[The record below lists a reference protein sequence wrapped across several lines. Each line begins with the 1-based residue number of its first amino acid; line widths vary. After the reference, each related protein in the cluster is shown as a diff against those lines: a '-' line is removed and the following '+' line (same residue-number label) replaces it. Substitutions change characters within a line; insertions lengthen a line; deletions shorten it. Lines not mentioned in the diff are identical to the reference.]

1 MKESVVSVAVP
12 MRRARPRRRALV
24 FGAVAASVCGVLL
37 AGALGAGAYV
47 EHRVRE
53 RLSAA
58 GAARGLSITC
68 ERVHLRLG
76 GVRVRGIEVST
87 LGAGA
92 DEPHASAHVEDV
104 EVDLSLGGAPQ
115 QIRVHGGH
123 IEAVGELDALRE
135 RFSKQASAASAGSS
149 APALDV
155 QVDALDVSWRSP
167 LGTLSAS
174 GVGTRVL
181 ADGARVVTAQHVQ
194 VAASSADAELEARGL
209 SVELVDRLVRAA
221 HIEEIALTRTRVAVT
236 PGSAPVPT
244 SDAEAPLTL
253 PWPATAAWRVRLLAL
268 AERAASHLTGDA
280 ALRVEGLR
288 VELGNELRFGPAP
301 FRIQRRPSALVV
313 ELAPEQAGAGPA
325 GSTPLSFHVDVPL
338 GDATGDPSA
347 TLEGGPV
354 PLSVL
359 GLRDGQLFLH
369 GTSAATLRGRGKV
382 VLGEPL
388 RVDLSVDVAHVGV
401 QHPRLAREP
410 IDDVSF
416 GLDLRGSVS
425 ERRELIVE
433 DARFRL
439 GELTVSAH
447 GSLASRDAAALAG
460 RGALE
465 ILHVGCESLHRA
477 VPAALAPH
485 LAEFRF
491 GGDFAFSAALEFD
504 TQKLDELS
512 LDVRQMG
519 TCRALATP
527 EWAARAHLQGEFTH
541 TVYDAEGKPRDETT
555 GPGSGNWTSIGRIS
569 PFMQVAVL
577 TSEDGGFFHHHGW
590 NKGAIRRALIAN
602 LKAGRFRQG
611 ASTISMQLSK
621 NLFLSR
627 DKTLGRKLEE
637 LVLTDYLEQSFDKSE
652 MMELYLNIIEFG
664 PDVYGITQAARYY
677 FGRAPEELQLAE
689 CMFLAS
695 ILPSPVRRSRIRARR
710 ELTGAS
716 RGGIDFLIRAAEKTG
731 KISRREMEEGLV
743 QPIVFHLDG
752 ARPPLRAPVRGSR
765 FEGDAPEDEGMLV
778 PDGL

>member
-12 MRRARPRRRALV
+12 MRRARPRRRAVVL
-24 FGAVAASVCGVLL
+24 GAVAASACGVLL

-47 EHRVRE
+47 EHRVRA

-68 ERVHLRLG
+68 EQVRVRMG

-92 DEPHASAHVEDV
+92 DEPQASGHVEDV

-123 IEAVGELDALRE
+123 IDAVGELDALRE
-135 RFSKQASAASAGSS
+135 RFSKQASTAGAGSA

-155 QVDALDVSWRSP
+155 QIDALDLSWRSP

-194 VAASSADAELEARGL
+194 VAAASAGAELEARGL
-209 SVELVDRLVRAA
+209 SIELVDRLVRSA
-221 HIEEIALTRTRVAVT
+221 HIEEIALTRTPVVALA
-236 PGSAPVPT
+236 SAPLPT
-244 SDAEAPLTL
+244 ADADAPLTL
-253 PWPATAAWRVRLLAL
+253 PWPDSAAWRVRLLAL

-280 ALRVEGLR
+280 AVRVEGLR

-301 FRIQRRPSALVV
+301 FRIQRRPSALVI
-313 ELAPEQAGAGPA
+313 ELAPEQVGAGAA
-325 GSTPLSFHVDVPL
+325 GSASLSFHVDVPL
-338 GDATGDPSA
+338 GDGTGDPAA

-369 GTSAATLRGRGKV
+369 GTSTATLRGRGKV

-401 QHPRLAREP
+401 QHPRIARAP

-425 ERRELIVE
+425 GRRELVVE

-447 GSLASRDAAALAG
+447 GSLASRDDAALMG

-541 TVYDAEGKPRDETT
+541 TVYDAEGKPRNETT
-555 GPGSGNWTSIGRIS
+555 GPTSGNWTSIGRIS

-664 PDVYGITQAARYY
+664 PDVYGITQAANYY

-710 ELTGAS
+710 ELSGAS

-731 KISRREMEEGLV
+731 KISRREMEEGLA

-765 FEGDAPEDEGMLV
+765 FEGDAQEDEGMLV